1 MSDRVFLDTNV
12 LVYLFDADEPGKRAV
27 AARLLEER
35 GDHAVLSTQ
44 VLQEFYAAVTRKL
57 GKPLTEAEA
66 ETAVRHLAALDVVVV
81 DTGIILAAV
90 QLSRRH
96 RVAFWDA
103 LIVEAALSR
112 GCTTLL
118 SEDMQDGRRFDTLTV
133 ANPFRSASSSA

>member
-27 AARLLEER
+27 AARLLEEH
-35 GDHAVLSTQ
+35 GEQAALSTQ
-44 VLQEFYAAVTRKL
+44 VLQEFYVAVTRKL
-57 GKPLTEAEA
+57 GKPLNEAEA
-66 ETAVRHLAALDVVVV
+66 EAAVRHLAALDVVVV

-96 RVAFWDA
+96 RIAFRDA

-133 ANPFRSASSSA
+133 ANPFRSASSPA